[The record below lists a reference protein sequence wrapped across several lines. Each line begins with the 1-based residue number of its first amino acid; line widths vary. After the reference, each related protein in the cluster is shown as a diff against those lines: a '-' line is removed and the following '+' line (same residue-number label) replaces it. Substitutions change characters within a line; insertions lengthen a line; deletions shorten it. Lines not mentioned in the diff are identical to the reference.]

1 MHAPRI
7 PHTTCTDVAAAP
19 ALMTGLILSDQIE
32 RPTPVGY
39 YSNTTLTMVALPLA
53 VIGPGLF
60 KSYTTATSQ

>member
-1 MHAPRI
+1 
-7 PHTTCTDVAAAP
+7 
-19 ALMTGLILSDQIE
+19 MTGLILSDQIE